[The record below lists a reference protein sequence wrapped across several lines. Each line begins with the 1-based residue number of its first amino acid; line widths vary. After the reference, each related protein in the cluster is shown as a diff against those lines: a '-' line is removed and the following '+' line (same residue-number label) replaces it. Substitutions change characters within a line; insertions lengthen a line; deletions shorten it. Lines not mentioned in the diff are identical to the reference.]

1 MSINFEAERYSM
13 VMTKLK
19 TRGIVDSTVIAAM
32 LRIPREK
39 FVPDSEKDRSY
50 ADGPLSIGFGQTIS
64 QPYIVAYM
72 SELLELEGNEKILEI
87 GTGSGYQTA
96 VLAEISEQVY
106 TIEVIPELSKKAK
119 ALLTGQMGY
128 GNVHY
133 RIGNG
138 REGWP
143 EFSPYDRIILTAA
156 PGAFPARLFEQLKEN
171 GMAISPVGD
180 YFQKII
186 QYRKTK
192 SKIEENH
199 LIGVSFVPLV

>member
-13 VMTKLK
+13 VMTQLK

-50 ADGPLSIGFGQTIS
+50 ADGPLS
-64 QPYIVAYM
+64 IVAYM